1 MLRHRVRE
9 QASRLSGLIALVWL
23 VPLLYPVSLQAPV
36 GEEDD
41 AELADVLED
50 RAAAAPFDAAAASLQ
65 QLALRVA
72 LARLSDRERHVL
84 GLRFGLADGD
94 PRTLEEVGRSFQLT
108 RERIRQIEAKAL
120 SKLRHPSSAG
130 AVRAPLAVSSN

>member
-1 MLRHRVRE
+1 MNRRLASSPSANARRSRRRAAGE
-9 QASRLSGLIALVWL
+9 RGGEPCPPPAASR
-23 VPLLYPVSLQAPV
+23 
-36 GEEDD
+36 D
-41 AELADVLED
+41 
-50 RAAAAPFDAAAASLQ
+50 AAASLQ
-65 QLALRVA
+65 QGALRVA

-94 PRTLEEVGRSFQLT
+94 PRTLEEVGKSFQLT

-130 AVRAPLAVSSN
+130 AVPSPLAVSQN